1 MLPTV
6 LRAAALCNELHKKVS
21 TITGPVTI
29 GPRSGA
35 QVPFAPGPPGEKT
48 RIMTDSKA
56 TRAILAPDLST
67 IRAALE
73 RASRAPSIHNSQ
85 PWRWEFDG
93 THLYLYRD
101 DHRQLTAA
109 DPTGRQL
116 VISCGAVLHHLR
128 TVLAADGWRTDLD
141 RLPDPGRPDLLARLD
156 FRPWAD
162 PPEGVRARAAAIE
175 RRRTDRLPL
184 LAPTGFGEVCRAAR
198 MLASPHRIELDVLS
212 GQARPVL
219 AESSREADAKRRYDM
234 GYQAELRWWAG
245 HSADTEGVPG
255 TALLAADET
264 AQVPIARAFPTA
276 PVSARRG
283 GLEDRAELVVL
294 SSAGDGPADWLH
306 VGEALSAVLLEFTRA
321 GAATCA
327 LTHITELPG
336 ARTALETMV
345 DGHGVP
351 QVLIRVG
358 AAPAGDVPGPPTA
371 RRPVDEI
378 LTVRPDTAA
387 AVG

>member
-1 MLPTV
+1 
-6 LRAAALCNELHKKVS
+6 
-21 TITGPVTI
+21 
-29 GPRSGA
+29 
-35 QVPFAPGPPGEKT
+35 
-48 RIMTDSKA
+48 MTDSKA
-56 TRAILAPDLST
+56 TRANLAPDLST
-67 IRAALE
+67 IRSALQ

-128 TVLAADGWRTDLD
+128 TVLAAEGWRTELD

-162 PPEGVRARAAAIE
+162 PPDGVLARAAAID
-175 RRRTDRLPL
+175 RRRTDRHPL
-184 LAPTGFGEVCRAAR
+184 TAPVGFAEVFRAAR
-198 MLASPHRIELDVLS
+198 MLASPHHVEVDLLPDE
-212 GQARPVL
+212 ARPVL
-219 AESSREADAKRRYDM
+219 AESSREAGAKRRYDM
-234 GYQAELRWWAG
+234 GYQAELRWWTG
-245 HSADTEGVPG
+245 HSADYEGIPD

-276 PVSARRG
+276 PESGRG
-283 GLEDRAELVVL
+283 DGPEDGAEVVVL
-294 SSAGDGPADWLH
+294 SSDGDTPADWLH

-336 ARTALETMV
+336 ARRAVEGMV
-345 DGHGVP
+345 GGRGVP

-358 AAPAGDVPGPPTA
+358 AAPADTAAAPSTA
-371 RRPVDEI
+371 RRSVEEI
-378 LTVRPDTAA
+378 LTVRADAEAA
-387 AVG
+387 L